1 MKKWATSYCN
11 RQVATSLNDEQYKL
25 LEKETEKRK
34 ISIYKYVRDLILENL
49 ERSKNHE
56 SSN

>member
-49 ERSKNHE
+49 ENTRKEN
-56 SSN
+56 

>member
-11 RQVATSLNDEQYKL
+11 RQVATSLNNEQYEL

-34 ISIYKYVRDLILENL
+34 ISIYKYVRDLILESL
-49 ERSKNHE
+49 EKSRKE
-56 SSN
+56 D